1 MRIGRRVHLSRR
13 QLLFLAG
20 AVLIAAPLVVFA
32 ARWAASRLSVQVWYL
47 VWYADLV
54 LDSVPQDVYWLLL
67 VVVFVVLAALS
78 LIRRRG
84 SRSDEEERGWS
95 GPRPVLELANVIEEA
110 AEGYYF
116 RWSLAQQLS
125 SLVTDTVEGRRLGPG
140 ALRREWYTREKAG
153 VPAPIRAYVK
163 EAIWGS
169 SVQPGGITSLWRRAV
184 LRQRLAS
191 PLDIDPDTVVQFVEE
206 QLEGVHDRCSS

>member
-1 MRIGRRVHLSRR
+1 
-13 QLLFLAG
+13 
-20 AVLIAAPLVVFA
+20 
-32 ARWAASRLSVQVWYL
+32 
-47 VWYADLV
+47 
-54 LDSVPQDVYWLLL
+54 
-67 VVVFVVLAALS
+67 
-78 LIRRRG
+78 
-84 SRSDEEERGWS
+84 
-95 GPRPVLELANVIEEA
+95 VLELAHVIEEA

-169 SVQPGGITSLWRRAV
+169 SVQPGGIASLWRRAV
-184 LRQRLAS
+184 LRQRLDS